1 MRFMQMQYAIAL
13 SLCLAF
19 ASLTSGE
26 ENNKQKKIHEKIDGK
41 PSPDGSMVLFTRY
54 DYVDGKTE
62 LDTEIFVEKV
72 LDTEI
77 HFHKV
82 LDTEIYTAR
91 SDGSQL
97 RRLTDN
103 DKMDE
108 SPDWSP
114 DGKRIVFTSDRS
126 GQFQVHSMDFDGKNV
141 RQMTTEKQGVG
152 KTVKYGPDGRIA
164 YLALHEP
171 LYKLGKSD
179 LILMDGD
186 KSKTV
191 ARAMEITDF
200 AWHPDG
206 NSVVYAVVGRFV
218 FHDLAN
224 DAKTVVQ
231 FLDIDKRLDAHGAFD
246 IRWRPDKDSIT
257 CRIGSIRGK
266 FSGSPKEFGD
276 DEQFIITRAGKAS
289 WSIVDKR

>member
-1 MRFMQMQYAIAL
+1 MRYAIAL

-91 SDGSQL
+91 PDGSQL

-206 NSVVYAVVGRFV
+206 KSIVYGAIDKVVFY
-218 FHDLAN
+218 DLTN
-224 DAKTVVQ
+224 DTETVVQ
-231 FLDIDKRLDAHGAFD
+231 FLDIDKRLEKHGAEN
-246 IRWRPDKDSIT
+246 IRWRQDKDSIT
-257 CRIGSIRGK
+257 CRIMSLGGRSAEA
-266 FSGSPKEFGD
+266 PKEFGD

-289 WSIVDKR
+289 WSTVSNR